1 MALVSVVTA
10 TYAGDDPRH
19 LAEAIDSVVAQDH
32 RPLQMLV
39 ACDGPLT
46 AELDRTLAQRAQA
59 HDWIQIHPL
68 PGPAG
73 PAAARNAVLPL
84 CRGDFIAVLDA
95 DDAMAPQRIARQI
108 EYLAE
113 QDLDAAASWLQVV
126 DRDGAELDI
135 RTFPTE
141 WRQVRAK
148 AAYFCP
154 TANTAV
160 MFRRSL
166 LPVFRYPEDLRV
178 GEDYRLWVDL
188 MRQGRRIGNV
198 PAALTRYRTG
208 GDFFSRRRGWRYAT
222 SDLATK
228 VHALPLATWWQWPL
242 VLVVAGGTFIVRLLP
257 AGMFSAAY
265 GVFERVTRR

>member
-19 LAEAIDSVVAQDH
+19 LAEAIDSVVDQSH
-32 RPLQMLV
+32 RPLHLLV

-46 AELDRTLAQRAQA
+46 AELDDVLARRVDA
-59 HDWIQIHPL
+59 HDWIEVHRL
-68 PGPAG
+68 SGPAG
-73 PAAARNAVLPL
+73 PAAARNAVLAR

-95 DDAMAPQRIARQI
+95 DDAMLPGRIEQQI
-108 EYLAE
+108 GFLTRH
-113 QDLDAAASWLQVV
+113 DLDLTASWLQVV
-126 DRDGAELDI
+126 DQDGTDLDV
-135 RTFPTE
+135 RRFPTG
-141 WRQVRAK
+141 WRDVRAK

-160 MFRRSL
+160 LFRQDL

-188 MRQGRRIGNV
+188 MRQGRKIGNV

-208 GDFFSRRRGWRYAT
+208 GDYFARRRGWGYAT

-228 VHALPLATWWQWPL
+228 LRALPLAAWWQWPM
-242 VLVVAGGTFIVRLLP
+242 VLVVAGGTFMVRLLP
-257 AGMFSAAY
+257 AGLFSGIY
-265 GVFERVTRR
+265 GVFERVTRG